1 MNLFNS
7 LPKKT
12 RAALEELGND
22 WRLEEGK
29 KHIRIFVN
37 DIMCGIH
44 PKKTR
49 GDGDGSDRR
58 AELNVISQI
67 RRAARGEA
75 SSRRMGTFSAA

>member
-1 MNLFNS
+1 MKLYNS

-12 RAALEELGND
+12 RAVLEEIGNC

-37 DIMCGIH
+37 ETFAGIM
-44 PKKTR
+44 PLKR
-49 GDGDGSDRR
+49 SGDGSGSNPR

-67 RRAARGEA
+67 KRAARGEA
-75 SSRRMGTFSAA
+75 SSRRLLNPAT